1 MVSTTIAKSFSY
13 LPFHRVNISQAASR
27 SSDATT
33 QRARK
38 GKNQTQVER
47 AEVSRHDGKRCHSNV
62 QRRGEGVGNS
72 AGGALST
79 NVLGTRRGGTPA
91 CVLLLDDFLT
101 LSPASL
107 ARTTRWGLAGTA
119 RAQPLRNG
127 AHVRPKRSRGGEPP
141 LALADPMGV
150 VCRQQ
155 SRCPPFRGADLARA
169 RANTN
174 TLIKTSQSKN
184 VHLFRSHCE
193 I

>member
-13 LPFHRVNISQAASR
+13 SHFHRVNISQAASR

-62 QRRGEGVGNS
+62 QRRGKGVGNS

-91 CVLLLDDFLT
+91 CFFWTIFSHCHQHLWQERHGGGSRAQQGRNPFAMEHTCGQNDRGAVSHLWLLLTQWSCVD
-101 LSPASL
+101 S
-107 ARTTRWGLAGTA
+107 
-119 RAQPLRNG
+119 N
-127 AHVRPKRSRGGEPP
+127 
-141 LALADPMGV
+141 
-150 VCRQQ
+150 
-155 SRCPPFRGADLARA
+155 RGALRFGVLTSRA
-169 RANTN
+169 RERTQ
-174 TLIKTSQSKN
+174 I
-184 VHLFRSHCE
+184 H
-193 I
+193 